1 MGQNGGSMFYTDTN
15 GQFPLYCNLA
25 LYVLGMLMASKPIV
39 EIDVEAFNSLALA
52 MDAEELNL
60 CNVI

>member
-1 MGQNGGSMFYTDTN
+1 MFYTDTN